1 MLKYC
6 YQLIEGVIMGNTYL
20 FICCGILLIISIAC
34 GMHSAIDKR
43 TSTWLVITR
52 ILLFIMLIGKIVF
65 FLATLPVISWRYL
78 IQIIALII
86 LFVMVEMIFRRKL
99 LTFGVPWMSFILE
112 ITALV
117 VAIICIF

>member
-1 MLKYC
+1 
-6 YQLIEGVIMGNTYL
+6 MGNTYL
-20 FICCGILLIISIAC
+20 FICCGILLVVSIAC
-34 GMHSAIDKR
+34 GMHSTIDKR

-52 ILLFIMLIGKIVF
+52 LLLFIMLIGKIVF
-65 FLATLPVISWRYL
+65 FLAGLPIISWRSL

-112 ITALV
+112 ITALA